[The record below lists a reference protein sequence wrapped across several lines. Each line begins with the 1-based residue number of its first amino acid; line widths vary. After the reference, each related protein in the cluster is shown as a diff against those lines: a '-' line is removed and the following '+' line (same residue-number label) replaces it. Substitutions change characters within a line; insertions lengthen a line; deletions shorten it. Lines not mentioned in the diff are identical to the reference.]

1 MTTET
6 FEEKQQ
12 ASTIDG
18 WYVLEIFGHQK
29 FAGFCTVQNIGISA
43 MLRLDVPPLEE
54 RERVTKR
61 PGYVGEKYCPAG
73 TTVREG
79 AVQGYT
85 KLFGVGAI
93 YAMTPCTKEA
103 CLAAVEEIQPRP
115 MTPISIPDT
124 KAIAASATEID
135 PEYEEDDGEDTYE
148 AESDKDDPL

>member
-12 ASTIDG
+12 AKAIDG
-18 WYVLEIFGHQK
+18 WMILEIFGHQRY
-29 FAGFCTVQNIGISA
+29 AGYVTFENIGIAA

-61 PGYVGEKYCPAG
+61 PGYIGGQHIPAG
-73 TTVREG
+73 TTVKEG

-93 YAMTPCTKEA
+93 YSMTPCTKEA

-115 MTPISIPDT
+115 MTPIALPPEKALAAAAADENEDRPD
-124 KAIAASATEID
+124 
-135 PEYEEDDGEDTYE
+135 EDD
-148 AESDKDDPL
+148 DDDDIPL

>member
-12 ASTIDG
+12 ANAIEG
-18 WYVLEIFGHQK
+18 WMILEIFGHNR
-29 FAGFCTVQNIGISA
+29 FAGYVTVQNIGIAA

-61 PGYVGEKYCPAG
+61 PFYVGEKYCPAG

-115 MTPISIPDT
+115 MTPISIPET
-124 KAIAASATEID
+124 KAIVASAAEID
-135 PEYEEDDGEDTYE
+135 PEYEEDDGEDPDE
-148 AESDKDDPL
+148 DGPL